1 MTAQISESLLLDG
14 EQVPMMATPLSQYF
28 ELGGERPEFH
38 AMCSALWRGY
48 RGSWEI
54 IDDRLYLVGLQG
66 TGPDGRTITQKD
78 LFPDYAERAFAHWY
92 SGTIRIPRGKL
103 LEYVHAGFGS
113 QYEQDLI
120 LTLDRGVV
128 VSRQVIHNGTAPE
141 GASEGY
147 SPAAMTVFQQGDAG
161 GKQE

>member
-14 EQVPMMATPLSQYF
+14 EKVPMMATPLNQYF
-28 ELGGERPEFH
+28 ALGGSRPNFS
-38 AMCSALWRGY
+38 ATSSALWRGY

-54 IDDRLYLVGLQG
+54 LDDRLYLVALQG
-66 TGPDGRTITQKD
+66 TVSGGKTVTQED
-78 LFPDYAERAFAHWY
+78 IFPDFAERAFAHWY
-92 SGTIRIPRGKL
+92 SGEIRIPRGKL
-103 LEYVHAGFGS
+103 LEYVHGGFGS
-113 QYEQDLI
+113 QFEQDLI

-128 VSRQVIHNGTAPE
+128 VNRHVIHNGTAPE

-147 SPAAMTVFQQGDAG
+147 APAAMTVFPKGNEG

>member
-1 MTAQISESLLLDG
+1 MTAQISESLQLDG
-14 EQVPMMATPLSQYF
+14 EQVPMMATPLEQYF

-38 AMCSALWRGY
+38 ATCSALWRGY
-48 RGSWEI
+48 RASWEI

-66 TGPDGRTITQKD
+66 TGPGGRTINQKD

-103 LEYVHAGFGS
+103 LEYVHGGFGS
-113 QYEQDLI
+113 QYEQDLM

-128 VSRQVIHNGTAPE
+128 VSRQFIHNGTAPE

-147 SPAAMTVFQQGDAG
+147 SPAAMTVFQQGDTG
-161 GKQE
+161 GQQE